1 MARVRE
7 EVVATENRKRKAD
20 EDQVTKYRNEIADL
34 EKKLK
39 EAVDSQKKEADNVKR
54 LTARMKVL
62 EKSVTKSKELTAE
75 VKTLEERVKVAED
88 AADTARSERQQQV
101 DAYNAVFENRQ
112 RVVRSVANDTGTI
125 IAAVVASLQQ
135 LEGRVSRERLAARC
149 NDLEIDRDAQ
159 PGDESG
165 RDSDDGGSQR
175 SVHTVSIDDD
185 DDDVPLAN
193 IAGNGGGN

>member
-1 MARVRE
+1 M
-7 EVVATENRKRKAD
+7 VATESRKRKAG
-20 EDQVTKYRNEIADL
+20 EDQVTKYRNDIADL
-34 EKKLK
+34 ETKLK
-39 EAVDSQKKEADNVKR
+39 AAVASQKKAADNVKR

-62 EKSVTKSKELTAE
+62 EKSVTKSKELTAT

-101 DAYNAVFENRQ
+101 DKYNTVVENRQ
-112 RVVRSVANDTGTI
+112 RVVRSVANDTGTV

-159 PGDESG
+159 PGDESSRG
-165 RDSDDGGSQR
+165 SDDGGSQR
-175 SVHTVSIDDD
+175 SVHTVSSDED

-193 IAGNGGGN
+193 IAGGNK